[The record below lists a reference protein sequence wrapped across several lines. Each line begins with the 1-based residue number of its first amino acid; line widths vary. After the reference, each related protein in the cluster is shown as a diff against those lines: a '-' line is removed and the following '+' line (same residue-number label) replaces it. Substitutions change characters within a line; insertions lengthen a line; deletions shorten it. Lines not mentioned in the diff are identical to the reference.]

1 MSRTSLLFFAA
12 LFVAPTFATELE
24 AAPAKDPKIVALAN
38 AAAKCKYEDNY
49 FDEECKAYKTWRDE
63 EKLFEE
69 GKGDATLLAMLEDKD
84 VKMRVLATDHG
95 FDSFEKIVADK
106 GNAARVIAVAKTES
120 HPTVARVFG
129 NYLSR
134 IDFEKLGMEK
144 EIEGFLKHPSNDLRA
159 ALGFHMYASKQSP
172 FRLEFTKKLLADAEP
187 KVVADALKGLSMG
200 AARGKAPEACK
211 LMGEQIARP
220 EGDALWQ
227 VASSDCKSIYDALGA
242 ELLKRSTDPVKAA
255 KEGVGM
261 SLAIGSM
268 CRSGEAAHKAKG
280 FLAAKALTDAKI
292 KNVNVRTAG
301 VSELAVCDKTAAK
314 PVLTLLAKDGDKY
327 VAEAATKELKKLDAK

>member
-1 MSRTSLLFFAA
+1 M
-12 LFVAPTFATELE
+12 
-24 AAPAKDPKIVALAN
+24 ALAN

-95 FDSFEKIVADK
+95 FDSFEKVAADK
-106 GNAARVIAVAKTES
+106 GNAARVFAAAKTES
-120 HPTVARVFG
+120 HPSVASSFG
-129 NYLSR
+129 SYLAR

-144 EIEGFLKHPSNDLRA
+144 DLEGFLKHPSKELRA
-159 ALGFHMYASKQSP
+159 GLGFYMYAVKQTP
-172 FRLEFTKKLLADAEP
+172 FRLDFTKKLLSDAEP
-187 KVVADALKGLSMG
+187 KVVADALKGLSLG
-200 AARGKAPEACK
+200 ASRGKAPEACK

-227 VASSDCKSIYDALGA
+227 VASSDCKSIYDQLGN
-242 ELLKRSTDPVKAA
+242 ELVKRSSDPAKAA

-268 CRSGEAAHKAKG
+268 CRSGETVHKAKG
-280 FLAAKALTDAKI
+280 FLAAKLLTDAKI
-292 KNVNVRTAG
+292 KNSNVRSAA
-301 VSELAVCDKTAAK
+301 VMELGTCDKTAAK
-314 PVLTLLAKDGDKY
+314 PVLTALTKDADKY
-327 VAEAATKELKKLDAK
+327 VAEQATKELKKLDAK